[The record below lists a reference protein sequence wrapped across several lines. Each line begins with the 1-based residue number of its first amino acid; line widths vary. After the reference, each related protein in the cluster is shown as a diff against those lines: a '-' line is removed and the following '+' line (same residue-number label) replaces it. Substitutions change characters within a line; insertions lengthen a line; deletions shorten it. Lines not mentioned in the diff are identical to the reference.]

1 MLIVNLALLK
11 EHLKPK
17 EPPVKHYKENDEKIL
32 QIKNALS
39 ERNEVIK
46 TLRKEIERLHQ
57 KVKGTVYT

>member
-1 MLIVNLALLK
+1 MFIVNLAQLK

-39 ERNEVIK
+39 ERNEIIK
-46 TLRKEIERLHQ
+46 TLREEVKRLRQ
-57 KVKGTVYT
+57 RVKGIVYT